1 MGEPAPGP
9 QPTEHL
15 LRNRPYQAMFWSQ
28 TCTDLAEQF
37 LIVSITWA
45 ALHTFGGGRLGL
57 VLAAWAIPRGL
68 LLLFGGVLADRK
80 DRRAVGIVIGA
91 LLCLLNLAA
100 SVVTHRSELW
110 AWLALAICL
119 GVLDAVRLPIG
130 SSMLPLLVDRERLVQ
145 ANKWISLREWGA
157 MTGGPALGGALVAL
171 LGTGGTLLTAAGMYA
186 LSSALLTLLPPMG
199 RGEKG
204 ASKPGLVELSGGLA
218 FVLRHRQLRI
228 LLPTFAVANLFIL
241 GLIGVG
247 IPLFAKEV
255 VMAGPQGLGTLSGAF
270 GAGLVLGTLFCNRL
284 PARWQRS
291 QRVIFGLFMVSDGLL
306 AVVGLAPD
314 LLLAAAAYA
323 ASGLAAGPAATYYR
337 TLLQALPPEEYL
349 GRVNSIA
356 RATSFGLEP
365 ASTAGVGAL
374 SARLSAATLLIV
386 GGCAAA
392 VVDLTGLALSS
403 RRTPARADAG
413 SEPLVSAGV
422 RDG

>member
-1 MGEPAPGP
+1 MAEPAPGP
-9 QPTEHL
+9 RSAAPL

-37 LIVSITWA
+37 LIVSIAWA

-80 DRRAVGIVIGA
+80 DRRTVGIAVGA

-100 SVVTHRSELW
+100 AAITHRSELW
-110 AWLALAICL
+110 AWLALAVCL

-145 ANKWISLREWGA
+145 ANRWVSLREWGA

-171 LGTGGTLLTAAGMYA
+171 LGSGGTLVTAAGMYA
-186 LSSALLTLLPPMG
+186 LSSVLLTLLPPLG
-199 RGEKG
+199 RGQE
-204 ASKPGLVELSGGLA
+204 ARKPVLADLSGGLA
-218 FVLRHRQLRI
+218 FVLRHRRLRV
-228 LLPTFAVANLFIL
+228 LLPTFAMANLFVL

-255 VMAGPQGLGTLSGAF
+255 VKAGPQGLGILSGAF
-270 GAGLVLGTLFCNRL
+270 GAGLVLGTLLCHRL
-284 PARWQRS
+284 PTRWQQS

-306 AVVGLAPD
+306 AVVGIAPN
-314 LLLAAAAYA
+314 LPLAAVAYA
-323 ASGLAAGPAATYYR
+323 AGGLAAGPAATYYR

-392 VVDLTGLALSS
+392 VVDLTGLVLSS
-403 RRTPARADAG
+403 RRTPAGADAG
-413 SEPLVSAGV
+413 SEPLVCAGAQ
-422 RDG
+422 DG